1 MRNSPRASGSQKR
14 YFPYRERVT
23 HGAFFIFIGKFYF
36 HTLTYHAISYEIKKN
51 PASRI
56 LFYSLFRCNVSLCF
70 QKLCAEHCTARGA
83 AHGIVGQS
91 HELPVIDRVLSQ
103 TSYRDT
109 HTVLIVDIRAICG
122 RLSSSRYWIKC
133 SGALG
138 SFNSCGTPLKLR
150 SASIK
155 FALLSGSS

>member
-1 MRNSPRASGSQKR
+1 MKKNLACEILRARAVCKAIFSLPRAAHPR
-14 YFPYRERVT
+14 
-23 HGAFFIFIGKFYF
+23 GAFFIFIGKFHF

-56 LFYSLFRCNVSLCF
+56 LFYSLFRCDVSLCF

-109 HTVLIVDIRAICG
+109 HTVLIVDIQSNLRAVILLEILDKMLQIG
-122 RLSSSRYWIKC
+122 R
-133 SGALG
+133 A
-138 SFNSCGTPLKLR
+138 SCR
-150 SASIK
+150 ERV
-155 FALLSGSS
+155 